1 MDGVMDQCFKAKV
14 IHAKNY
20 AATGFL
26 RKALN
31 REQQTYYQWGL
42 LLFKAY
48 ISCFKAL
55 NDCFTPPLGD
65 K

>member
-20 AATGFL
+20 ATTSFL
-26 RKALN
+26 GKALN

-42 LLFKAY
+42 LFVKE
-48 ISCFKAL
+48 
-55 NDCFTPPLGD
+55 
-65 K
+65 